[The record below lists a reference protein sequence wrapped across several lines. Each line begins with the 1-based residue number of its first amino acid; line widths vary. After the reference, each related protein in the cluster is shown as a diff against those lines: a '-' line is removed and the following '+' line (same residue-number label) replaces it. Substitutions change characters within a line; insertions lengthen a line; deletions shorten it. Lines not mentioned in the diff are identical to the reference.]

1 MIKPDL
7 VSGFFISMSQTICN
21 IYRIK
26 DLYEAAVLHASQ
38 IPLLRLEF
46 DQKQAW
52 FIFQD
57 SKECQE
63 TSSRYWAETLQ
74 VNAKN
79 YADSIKSL
87 KERIFAQ
94 RR

>member
-1 MIKPDL
+1 
-7 VSGFFISMSQTICN
+7 MSHTI
-21 IYRIK
+21 YDVYKIK
-26 DLYEAAVLHASQ
+26 DLYEAAALHASRV
-38 IPLLRLEF
+38 PLLKLEF

-57 SKECQE
+57 SKDCQD
-63 TSSRYWAETLQ
+63 TSNKYWAETLQ
-74 VNAKN
+74 IQAKK